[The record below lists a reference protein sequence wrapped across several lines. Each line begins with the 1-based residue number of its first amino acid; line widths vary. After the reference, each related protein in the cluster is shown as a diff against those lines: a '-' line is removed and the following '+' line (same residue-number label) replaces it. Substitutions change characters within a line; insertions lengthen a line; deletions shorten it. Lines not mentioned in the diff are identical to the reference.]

1 LPAGHHSEWLR
12 KHFAVCGSVVWALAF
27 QEYREVMELFNAYTR
42 LVFGATMILAAL
54 CVLIEQIG
62 GAL

>member
-1 LPAGHHSEWLR
+1 
-12 KHFAVCGSVVWALAF
+12 
-27 QEYREVMELFNAYTR
+27 MELLNAYTR

-54 CVLIEQIG
+54 CVLIEQLG